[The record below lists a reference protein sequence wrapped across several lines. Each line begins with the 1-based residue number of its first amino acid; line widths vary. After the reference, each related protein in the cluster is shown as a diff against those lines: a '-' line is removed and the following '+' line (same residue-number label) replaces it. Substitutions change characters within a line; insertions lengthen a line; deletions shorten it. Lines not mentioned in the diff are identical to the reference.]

1 MKELGLKAKLI
12 SGDGACTT
20 KFIELAGDTAE
31 GVICT
36 QAGAPVS
43 KMAKGAEFSANYEKT
58 FPGKKVQ
65 IYSPFAYDAVYAIV
79 NAMKAADSVEPEKI
93 AKAMAG
99 VTFDGLIGKIAFD
112 EKGDIKGGVI
122 TVQEIKNKELVV
134 LDTVM

>member
-1 MKELGLKAKLI
+1 
-12 SGDGACTT
+12 
-20 KFIELAGDTAE
+20 
-31 GVICT
+31 
-36 QAGAPVS
+36 
-43 KMAKGAEFSANYEKT
+43 
-58 FPGKKVQ
+58 
-65 IYSPFAYDAVYAIV
+65 
-79 NAMKAADSVEPEKI
+79 MKAADSVEPEKI